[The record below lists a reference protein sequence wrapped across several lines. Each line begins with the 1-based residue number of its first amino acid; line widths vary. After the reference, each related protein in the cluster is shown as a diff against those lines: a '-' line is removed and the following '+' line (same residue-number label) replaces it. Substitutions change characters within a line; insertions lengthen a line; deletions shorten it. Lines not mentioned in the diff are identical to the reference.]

1 MSSNP
6 ITTASIPIQPAEAS
20 LLANIS
26 GSQTICQE
34 ILTTVVGEF
43 IEAIQQGG
51 NQFATDG
58 TVPDTVR
65 PHVIARTRWLW
76 LCEFPEMKRFQT
88 ADRSALNT
96 AAEKFRDHIAC
107 GKFKIAPPANPSPS
121 GAIPIVTMPSTGCP
135 KNRHFNWHDENG
147 I

>member
-1 MSSNP
+1 MSWNP
-6 ITTASIPIQPAEAS
+6 ITTANIRIQPAEAA
-20 LLANIS
+20 LLANIC
-26 GSQTICQE
+26 GSSTVCQE

-43 IEAIQQGG
+43 VEAIQQGG

-58 TVPDTVR
+58 TVPDVVR

-88 ADRSALNT
+88 AERSKLNDD
-96 AAEKFRDHIAC
+96 AVAFRDRIAS
-107 GKFKIAPPANPSPS
+107 GSPKIAPPTNPS
-121 GAIPIVTMPSTGCP
+121 AISSAPIVTMPSTGCP
-135 KNRHFNWHDENG
+135 KLKRFRWCEENG